1 MDPQIVTLLQTA
13 REAAKNAYAPYSSF
27 TVGAALLATD
37 GTCYSACNVENAS
50 YGLTSCAERNAIY
63 KAVSE
68 GKRTFTALALA
79 APQCVTPC
87 GACRQ
92 VLKEFVSTD
101 IDIYMTTL
109 EGTEI
114 RSTTLSKLFPDA
126 FNFDANEA
134 KLR

>member
-1 MDPQIVTLLQTA
+1 MDTAIVTLLQAA
-13 REAAKNAYAPYSSF
+13 REAAQKAYAPYSSF

-37 GTCYSACNVENAS
+37 GTCFSACNVENAS

-68 GKRTFTALALA
+68 GKKCFQAIALA

-92 VLKEFVSTD
+92 VLKEFVATD
-101 IDIYMTTL
+101 IDIYMTNL
-109 EGTEI
+109 DGTEV
-114 RSTTLSKLFPDA
+114 RTTTLSKLFPDA
-126 FNFDANEA
+126 FNFDANEQ
-134 KLR
+134 KSH